1 MGVVALAS
9 VRSCAVTTT
18 TVALAAAWD
27 GDGGRLVV
35 ELDPAGGTLA
45 AQFGL
50 KPEPSLVSLAA
61 SARRRDDPELIWEH
75 CQQLAPGTVVLAAP
89 PSLEQ
94 TMTACRLLGALPAQ
108 LASLDA
114 DILVDCGRLSGPSLA
129 HDAFDRANAALLL
142 VRRQLPDLH
151 ALAAWLER
159 RGGAPS
165 VPAVVLVGDGP
176 YSKAEVE
183 QALQVEVLGDMPFDP
198 GGASCLERGAS
209 PRVRAR
215 SPLLRHARSLADAV
229 HDRLAVSKPTPA
241 SEPRTRDEQSG
252 TPIAAALGTLEREEA
267 RS

>member
-27 GDGGRLVV
+27 GDGRRLVV

-61 SARRRDDPELIWEH
+61 SVRRRDDPELIWEH

-94 TMTACRLLGALPAQ
+94 TMTVCRLLGALPAQ

-129 HDAFDRANAALLL
+129 HDAFDRRNAALLL

-159 RGGAPS
+159 RG
-165 VPAVVLVGDGP
+165 
-176 YSKAEVE
+176 
-183 QALQVEVLGDMPFDP
+183 
-198 GGASCLERGAS
+198 
-209 PRVRAR
+209 AR
-215 SPLLRHARSLADAV
+215 RMCRPWS
-229 HDRLAVSKPTPA
+229 
-241 SEPRTRDEQSG
+241 
-252 TPIAAALGTLEREEA
+252 
-267 RS
+267 